1 MNNPYLILTIIAL
14 YFLALVVIMKLTS
27 KGATNDTF
35 FTGNR
40 KSPWFL
46 VAFGMIGTSL
56 SGVTFLSIPGQV
68 GNEATQF
75 SYMQMVFG
83 YFVGYLVVAYIL
95 MPIFYKMNVVSIYT
109 YLKTRFGFYTHKT
122 GAFFFIVSRIIGSA
136 IRLLLVVNILQLFVF
151 DALNVPFE
159 ITVII
164 SILLIWLYT
173 NKGGI
178 KTIIWTD
185 TFQTAFM
192 ILTVVGISYFIYD
205 YLQLSDAGLIKTV
218 SESGYSK
225 LFFFDDFNSKNYF
238 WKHFLGGAFITIG
251 MTGLDQDMMQ
261 KNLSCKNI
269 GEAKKN
275 MMSFA
280 SVLILVNLLFLILG
294 VLLYLY
300 SNATGLGQGVTNSDL
315 LFPTIALD
323 ENMNI
328 IIGVLFLLGLIA
340 AAYSSADGAMTALTT
355 SVAVDFLD
363 IDKKVLGSQEKM
375 RKTIHF
381 IVAIS
386 TIFVIIL
393 LKYTTSDAAINSI
406 MFFAGFTYG
415 PLIALFFFGIL
426 TKRYLH
432 DRWVPI
438 ISLLSIAITVLLW
451 SYSKGGIAL
460 EKGEPGIFGDYMFGV
475 ELIILNFII
484 TFIGLFSISTRK
496 KIDYSTS
503 GVIKDFKLID
513 A

>member
-1 MNNPYLILTIIAL
+1 MNNPYLILSIIAA
-14 YFLALVVIMKLTS
+14 YFAVLVIIMRLTS

-95 MPIFYKMNVVSIYT
+95 MPIFYRMNVVSIYT

-151 DALNVPFE
+151 DALKVPFE

-178 KTIIWTD
+178 KTIIYTD

-192 ILTVVGISYFIYD
+192 ILTVIGISYFIYD
-205 YLQLSDAGLIKTV
+205 YLQLSDVGLYSSV
-218 SESGYSK
+218 ADSGYSK
-225 LFFFDDFNSKNYF
+225 LFFFEDFNSKNYF

-280 SVLILVNLLFLILG
+280 TVLILVNLLFLILG
-294 VLLYLY
+294 VLLYHY
-300 SNATGLGQGVTNSDL
+300 STATGLGQNISNSDL
-315 LFPTIALD
+315 LFPMIALD
-323 ENMNI
+323 ANMNVF
-328 IIGVLFLLGLIA
+328 IGIMFLLGLIA

-363 IDKKVLGSQEKM
+363 IDKQTLEKQEKL
-375 RKTIHF
+375 RKKIHL

-386 TIFVIIL
+386 TILVIIL

-426 TKRYLH
+426 TKRSLN
-432 DRWVPI
+432 DQWVPWVSI
-438 ISLLSIAITVLLW
+438 LSIAITVLLW

-460 EKGEPGIFGDYMFGV
+460 EKGEPGIFGNYIFGV

-484 TFIGLFSISTRK
+484 TFLGLLSISK
-496 KIDYSTS
+496 KGTAIA
-503 GVIKDFKLID
+503 L
-513 A
+513 

>member
-1 MNNPYLILTIIAL
+1 MNNPYLILGIIAA
-14 YFLALVVIMKLTS
+14 YFAVLVIIMRLTS

-40 KSPWFL
+40 KSPWIL

-68 GNEATQF
+68 GNDATQF

-83 YFVGYLVVAYIL
+83 YFVGYIVVAYIL
-95 MPIFYKMNVVSIYT
+95 MPIFYRMNVVSIYT

-136 IRLLLVVNILQLFVF
+136 IRLLLVVNVLQLFVF
-151 DALNVPFE
+151 DALKVPFE
-159 ITVII
+159 ISVII

-178 KTIIWTD
+178 KTIIYTD

-192 ILTVVGISYFIYD
+192 ILTVIGISYFIYD
-205 YLQLSDAGLIKTV
+205 TLQLSEVGLYASV
-218 SESGYSK
+218 ADSGYSK
-225 LFFFDDFNSKNYF
+225 LFFFDDINAKNYF

-280 SVLILVNLLFLILG
+280 TVLILVNLLFLVLG
-294 VLLYLY
+294 VLLYHY
-300 SNATGLGQGVTNSDL
+300 SNATGLGQNISNSDL

-323 ENMNI
+323 ANMNVF
-328 IIGVLFLLGLIA
+328 IGIMFLLGLIA

-355 SVAVDFLD
+355 SIAVDFLD
-363 IDKKVLGSQEKM
+363 IDKQRLEKQEKL
-375 RKTIHF
+375 RKKIHL

-386 TIFVIIL
+386 TILVIIL

-426 TKRYLH
+426 TKRSLK
-432 DRWVPI
+432 DQWVPWVSI
-438 ISLLSIAITVLLW
+438 LSIAITVLIW

-460 EKGEPGIFGDYMFGV
+460 EKGEPGIFGEYVFGV

-484 TFIGLFSISTRK
+484 TYIGLLGISK
-496 KIDYSTS
+496 KGSAIA
-503 GVIKDFKLID
+503 L
-513 A
+513 

>member
-1 MNNPYLILTIIAL
+1 MNNPYLILSIIAA
-14 YFLALVVIMKLTS
+14 YFAVLVIIMRLTS

-68 GNEATQF
+68 GNDATQF

-95 MPIFYKMNVVSIYT
+95 MPIFYRMNVVSIYT

-151 DALNVPFE
+151 DALKVPFE
-159 ITVII
+159 ITVIV

-178 KTIIWTD
+178 KTIIYTD

-192 ILTVVGISYFIYD
+192 ILTVIGISYFIYD
-205 YLQLSDAGLIKTV
+205 YLQLSDVGLYSSV
-218 SESGYSK
+218 ADSGYSK
-225 LFFFDDFNSKNYF
+225 LFFFEDFNSKNYF

-280 SVLILVNLLFLILG
+280 TVLILVNLLFLILG
-294 VLLYLY
+294 VLLYQY
-300 SNATGLGQGVTNSDL
+300 STATGLGQNISNSDL

-323 ENMNI
+323 ANMNVF
-328 IIGVLFLLGLIA
+328 IGIMFLLGLIA

-363 IDKKVLGSQEKM
+363 IDKQTLEKQEKL
-375 RKTIHF
+375 RKKIHL

-386 TIFVIIL
+386 TILVIIL

-426 TKRYLH
+426 TKRSLH
-432 DRWVPI
+432 DQWVPWVSI
-438 ISLLSIAITVLLW
+438 LSIAITVLLW

-460 EKGEPGIFGDYMFGV
+460 GKGEPGIFGHYIFGV
-475 ELIILNFII
+475 ELIILNFFI
-484 TFIGLFSISTRK
+484 TFLGLLSISK
-496 KIDYSTS
+496 KGTAIA
-503 GVIKDFKLID
+503 L
-513 A
+513 